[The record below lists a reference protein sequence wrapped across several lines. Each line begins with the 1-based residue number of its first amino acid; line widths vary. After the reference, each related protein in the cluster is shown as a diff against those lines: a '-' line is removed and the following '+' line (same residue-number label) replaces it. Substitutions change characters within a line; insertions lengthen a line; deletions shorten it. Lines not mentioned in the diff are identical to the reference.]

1 MTGPLRS
8 AWFEQRVAAPGIR
21 RLWEPHVHGFFR
33 ANIWHVAGR
42 DADLVVDAGM
52 GLRPLRPTL
61 GLAGGKPALAVAT
74 HIHVD
79 HVGSLHEFEHRIGH
93 RAEAEG
99 FAGMDDRDTLAPL
112 FRTLADAV
120 ARPPSDTWNAD
131 EYRVPPAPL
140 TRIVEE
146 GDTIDLGD
154 RRLTVLHLPGH
165 SPGSIGLLDERDG
178 LLFSGDALYT
188 GRLVDDLPGSDRAA
202 YRRTMARL
210 LELDIRAVHGGHGD
224 SLDRDSMRAIAR
236 DYLDRVP

>member
-1 MTGPLRS
+1 MTGPHHP
-8 AWFEQRVAAPGIR
+8 AWFGQQAVAPGIR
-21 RLWEPHVHGFFR
+21 RLWEPHVHSFFR

-61 GLAGGKPALAVAT
+61 GLAGGKPVLAVAT
-74 HIHVD
+74 HIHID

-93 RAEAEG
+93 RAEADG

-112 FRTLADAV
+112 FRSLADAV
-120 ARPPSDTWNAD
+120 ARPPSDMWTPS
-131 EYRVPPAPL
+131 EYRVPAAPL

-154 RRLTVLHLPGH
+154 RRLAVLHLPGH
-165 SPGSIGLLDERDG
+165 SPGSIGLLDEQNG
-178 LLFSGDALYT
+178 VLFSGDAIYA

-202 YRRTMARL
+202 YRWTMTRL
-210 LELDIRAVHGGHGD
+210 LQLDVHAVHGGHGD
-224 SLDRDSMRAIAR
+224 SLDRDGMRAIAR
-236 DYLDRVP
+236 DYLDRAP

>member
-1 MTGPLRS
+1 MTGPLHS
-8 AWFEQRVAAPGIR
+8 AWFEEQVAAPGIR

-61 GLAGGKPALAVAT
+61 GLAGGKPVLAVAT
-74 HIHVD
+74 HVHVD

-93 RAEAEG
+93 RAEAED
-99 FAGMDDRDTLAPL
+99 FAAMDDRDTLAPL
-112 FRTLADAV
+112 FRAQADAV
-120 ARPPSDTWNAD
+120 ARPPSGAWNAA

-140 TRIVEE
+140 TRIVDE

-154 RRLTVLHLPGH
+154 RCLTVLHLPGH
-165 SPGSIGLLDERDG
+165 SPGSIGLLDERNG
-178 LLFSGDALYT
+178 VLFSGDALYA
-188 GRLVDDLPGSDRAA
+188 GRLVDDLPGSDRTA

-210 LELDIRAVHGGHGD
+210 LELDVRTVHGGHGD
-224 SLDRDSMRAIAR
+224 SLDRDGMRAIAR
-236 DYLDRVP
+236 GYLDRIP